1 MSAYDL
7 PTSLTVGGVGYK
19 IRYNWRCVLDI
30 LLACQDPDLDESAK
44 TFVML
49 HNLYPDW
56 KTIPREHIA
65 EACQKACEF
74 IDCGQHSDPDAP
86 KPKLIDWQQD
96 AAIIM
101 PEINKIAG
109 REVRFDPDIHW
120 WTFFG
125 WFLGIGEGLFAS
137 VLSIRQ
143 KKAKHKKLEKYEE
156 EFYKANR
163 SIIDMKMLENEE
175 IRAEKDNI
183 LKYL

>member
-30 LLACQDPDLDESAK
+30 LQACQDPELDESAK

-56 KTIPREHIA
+56 ESIPREHIA

-109 REVRFDPDIHW
+109 REIRHDPAVHW

-143 KKAKHKKLEKYEE
+143 KKSKHKKLEKYEE

-163 SIIDMKMLENEE
+163 SVVDIKVPENEE